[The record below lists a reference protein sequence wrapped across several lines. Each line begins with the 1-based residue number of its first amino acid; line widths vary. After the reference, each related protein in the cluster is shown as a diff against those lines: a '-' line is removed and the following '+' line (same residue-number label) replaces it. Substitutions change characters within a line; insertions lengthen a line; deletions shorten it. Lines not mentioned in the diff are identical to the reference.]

1 MHPKEYCLID
11 YNIMY
16 ERPKY
21 GSPQKIYS
29 LFNYYDNLYTLFQQT
44 IP

>member
-1 MHPKEYCLID
+1 MHPKKYCLID

-16 ERPKY
+16 ERLRY
-21 GSPQKIYS
+21 GLPPENL
-29 LFNYYDNLYTLFQQT
+29 LFNYDDNLYTLFQQT